1 MKSRKGKGDAGAV
14 RALVWERDEATRNL
28 ILEYCREHGWQVQT
42 IEDHEGLEDGVSA
55 LHPELAFIE
64 YPNLYF
70 TSEDSI
76 IAFAGRHMTTA
87 VVAML
92 DGSRCNRVA
101 HLLDE
106 GIADCLIKPVD
117 EPTLDVSAGRALA
130 ILEKQILE
138 MRKKKSLWG
147 RGLDL
152 VGIDRPHNGLGRTRL
167 RPRLWIILAVLLAAA
182 LGGGFGFLEYS
193 TSPTFCN
200 SCHIMRPFVTA
211 WEESTHK
218 DVGCVDCHYPPGE
231 YWKTKFQAISQV
243 TDWVT
248 GRYSTKP
255 YAEVDD
261 ENCLACHT
269 TRLLKGEVVF
279 KRGIK
284 FDHVPHLENL
294 RRGKK
299 LQCTTCHSQ
308 IVQGEH
314 VAVNER
320 VCFICHFMGEVQ
332 GIEPKS
338 QEFCTKCHMPPEEDI
353 ELAGITY
360 NHTDFV
366 NNGVEC
372 QRCHLEA
379 VEGDGAVAQHMCY
392 TCHGEPERL
401 SRIGEDQFLHKT
413 HVTEHKV
420 ECDQCH
426 GEIVHKV
433 KTHTAPLEYDCR
445 ICHTSSHD
453 GIKKMYMGTGG
464 RGVEDLPNPMYLAQV
479 DCIGCHVEA
488 SAPLDEVVSFGEKT
502 LGAVEK
508 GCMSCHGSD
517 YEGLLEMW
525 LEDVKADVEKT
536 AVLVEAAEEA
546 LAAADGPKKG
556 GKAASLFEEAN
567 YNLHYVKTFH
577 GAHNPDYSA
586 SLLAKA
592 REDATRVLD
601 LLGAAAPGSA
611 D

>member
-1 MKSRKGKGDAGAV
+1 MTSRKAKEDEGKIGV
-14 RALVWERDEATRNL
+14 LVWERDEAARDL
-28 ILEYCREHGWQVQT
+28 IETYCTEHEWRVHVV
-42 IEDHEGLEDGVSA
+42 ENHADLEDRA
-55 LHPELAFIE
+55 AARPELVFVE
-64 YPNLYF
+64 FPNLFF
-70 TSEDSI
+70 TREDDLI
-76 IAFAGRHMTTA
+76 EFAGRHRTTA
-87 VVAML
+87 VVAMV
-92 DGSRCNRVA
+92 DGAHCNRVA
-101 HLLDE
+101 HLLDK

-117 EPTLDVSAGRALA
+117 ETTLDASAGRARA
-130 ILEKQILE
+130 NLEKQVLE
-138 MRKKKSLWG
+138 DRVKRSWW
-147 RGLDL
+147 RRALDL
-152 VGIDRPHNGLGRTRL
+152 VGIDVPLNGMDKTRV
-167 RPRLWIILAVLLAAA
+167 RPRLYVILAVALAVV

-200 SCHIMRPFVTA
+200 SCHIMNPFVTA
-211 WEESTHK
+211 WEESTHSE
-218 DVGCVDCHYPPGE
+218 VGCVDCHYPPGE

-269 TRLLKGEVVF
+269 TRLLKGQVVF

-284 FDHVPHLENL
+284 FDHVPHLEKL
-294 RRGKK
+294 SRGKK
-299 LQCTTCHSQ
+299 LKCTTCHSQ

-320 VCFICHFMGEVQ
+320 VCFICHFMGEVK

-338 QEFCTKCHMPPEEDI
+338 QEFCTKCHLPPEEDI

-360 NHTDFV
+360 NHKDFV
-366 NNGVEC
+366 KSGVEC
-372 QRCHLEA
+372 QRCHLEV

-401 SRIGEDQFLHKT
+401 ARIGEDEFLHKT

-464 RGVEDLPNPMYLAQV
+464 RGVEDQPNPMYLAQV
-479 DCIGCHVEA
+479 DCIGCHVET
-488 SAPLDEVVSFGEKT
+488 SPPLDEVVSFGEKT
-502 LGAVEK
+502 LGAVER
-508 GCMSCHGSD
+508 GCTNCHGSD

-525 LEDVKADVEKT
+525 LDDVQADVEKT
-536 AVLVEAAEEA
+536 SVLIEAAGEA
-546 LAAADGPKKG
+546 LAAADKSKKT

-567 YNLHYVKTFH
+567 YNFHYVKTFH

-586 SLLAKA
+586 SLLVKA

-601 LLGAAAPGSA
+601 LLGAPLPGDA

>member
-1 MKSRKGKGDAGAV
+1 MTSRRRGGDGGQVSAI
-14 RALVWERDEATRNL
+14 VWERDEETRTL
-28 ILEYCREHGWQVQT
+28 ITDFGKENGWQCQAV
-42 IEDHEGLEDGVSA
+42 ENHEELEDAISSR
-55 LHPELAFIE
+55 PQLAFVE
-64 YPNLYF
+64 FPNLYF
-70 TSEDSI
+70 TGDEGLI
-76 IAFAGRHMTTA
+76 ELAARFRRTA
-87 VVAML
+87 IVAMV
-92 DGSRCNRVA
+92 DGSQCSRVA

-117 EPTLDVSAGRALA
+117 PSALEASARRALA
-130 ILEKQILE
+130 NLERQIFE
-138 MRKKKSLWG
+138 DGRRRSLWH
-147 RGLDL
+147 RSLGLLGVDL
-152 VGIDRPHNGLGRTRL
+152 PTNGADRTRV
-167 RPRLWIILAVLLAAA
+167 RPRLWVILALLVAAV

-200 SCHIMRPFVTA
+200 SCHIMEPFVKA
-211 WEESTHK
+211 WEESTHS

-243 TDWVT
+243 TDWLT

-269 TRLLKGEVVF
+269 TRLLEGEVVF

-284 FDHVPHLENL
+284 FDHVPHLEKL

-320 VCFICHFMGEVQ
+320 VCFICHFMGKVG
-332 GIEPKS
+332 GIEPQS
-338 QEFCTKCHMPPEEDI
+338 QEFCTKCHLPPEEDI

-366 NNGVEC
+366 KNGVEC

-401 SRIGEDQFLHKT
+401 ERIGEDQFLHKT

-445 ICHTSSHD
+445 ICHTSIHD

-464 RGVEDLPNPMYLAQV
+464 RGVEDQPNPMYLAQV

-488 SAPLDEVVSFGEKT
+488 APPLDEVVSFGETT
-502 LGAVEK
+502 LVAKEK
-508 GCMSCHGSD
+508 GCTNCHGAD

-536 AVLVEAAEEA
+536 QVLVTAAEQA
-546 LAAADGPKKG
+546 LAEAGESKNR
-556 GKAASLFEEAN
+556 GKASTLFEEAN
-567 YNLHYVKTFH
+567 FNLHYVKTFH

-586 SLLAKA
+586 SLLEKS
-592 REDATRVLD
+592 REDATRVLEM
-601 LLGAAAPGSA
+601 LGAPAPEGA